1 MGTHGCEIYMQVHE
15 GQAEAQEAV
24 MGSREASDDDDEVHG
39 EDEMTK
45 DDRSNPGK
53 VKYEIQGRLRGMR
66 RHGQAEEVARQ
77 RWMD

>member
-1 MGTHGCEIYMQVHE
+1 MHVREINSL
-15 GQAEAQEAV
+15 AREAATWVWEAV

-66 RHGQAEEVARQ
+66 RRGQAEEVARQ